1 MLVTVPVPAEVTAN
15 NPVNEEYTSPEKG
28 CANRDMEKEAAGTI
42 VQHKA
47 DDPGENK
54 GPEQAGNRA
63 YCRNLQ
69 SRHRYVV
76 SRA

>member
-54 GPEQAGNRA
+54 GP
-63 YCRNLQ
+63 
-69 SRHRYVV
+69 
-76 SRA
+76 